1 MLQYLKLSERRLCRE
16 IKGWIRVLSDGRNR
30 MELFRGA
37 AKGEERAFA
46 DAVLAL
52 EHDGNRR
59 LTVGCTFG

>member
-1 MLQYLKLSERRLCRE
+1 
-16 IKGWIRVLSDGRNR
+16 

-37 AKGEERAFA
+37 AKREEWAFA

-59 LTVGCTFG
+59 LTVGCTFR

>member
-1 MLQYLKLSERRLCRE
+1 MLQYLKLSERRLCQE
-16 IKGWIRVLSDGRNR
+16 IKGWIGFLSDGRNR

-37 AKGEERAFA
+37 AKREEWAFA